1 MTRLDRL
8 LRPRHIAVLGAGW
21 ALNVIEQ
28 CAKMGFKGPVWPVHP
43 TKSEIGGLRAYASL
57 ADLPEPPDAV
67 FVGVNRFATIDVVAE
82 LAAMGAG
89 GAICFASGWTE
100 AGEPGLQ
107 DKLVAAAGE
116 MPILGPNCY
125 GVINY
130 LDGALLWPDQH
141 GGVPVSSGVALVSQ
155 SSNIVINLGMQ
166 QRGLPVAYVACLGNA
181 AVVGLAELTGALLDD
196 PRVTAVG
203 LYIEG
208 IDDAPAFAALAEK
221 ARVMGKGVV
230 AIKSGKTELSRTAAA
245 SHTASLAG
253 GGAASSAFLRQIGVA
268 EVDTPSELVET
279 LKIFHVH
286 GPQIGRRL
294 CSLSCSG
301 GEAGLVADL
310 AAPFGIAFP
319 PVPQAT
325 HDRLFAVLG
334 EIPTISN
341 PLDYH
346 TFIWGDGPKTTEVFT
361 AMLEAYDAGIYIIDA
376 PRDDRCDPSGYD
388 PAFRAIIDA
397 QKATGKIA
405 FPVASMAE
413 NFGEGRVQSMMAEG
427 VCALLGLETA
437 LAAIKAAQTAAGV
450 AGWRPVVA
458 LPPRET
464 RMLSEAEGKALLAA
478 AGVAVP
484 GSVTGATIAEVA
496 GKVRFGAPYVLKGLG
511 FAHKTEAGAVR
522 LGLAALEGQAEMPG
536 ATGYL
541 VEEMV
546 TGAVA
551 EVLIGLRRD
560 PVYGVTLTLGM
571 GGVTAEVLADTVT
584 LVLPVT
590 EAQVLEAAR
599 GLRLWPL
606 LDAYRGRAKADM
618 AGVAAMAVRLGAL
631 MLADEGLDEIEINPV
646 MVREQGAVAV
656 DALVRRI

>member
-1 MTRLDRL
+1 MSRLDRL
-8 LRPRHIAVLGAGW
+8 LRPKTIAVLGAGW
-21 ALNVIEQ
+21 ARNVIEQ
-28 CAKMGFKGPVWPVHP
+28 CQKMGFEGQVWPVHP
-43 TKSEIGGLRAYASL
+43 TRADIGGLKAYASL
-57 ADLPEPPDAV
+57 ADLPEAPDAT
-67 FVGVNRFATIDVVAE
+67 FIGVNRMATVDVVAE

-100 AGEPGLQ
+100 AGESGLQ

-141 GGVPVSSGVALVSQ
+141 GGVRVEKGVALVSQ

-166 QRGLPVAYVACLGNA
+166 ARGLPVAYVACLGNA

-221 ARVMGKGVV
+221 ARAMGKGVV

-268 EVDTPSELVET
+268 EVNTPSELIET
-279 LKIFHVH
+279 LKIFHMH
-286 GPQIGRRL
+286 GPQIGTRI

-310 AAPFGIAFP
+310 AAPFGIDFP
-319 PVPQAT
+319 VVPQAT

-346 TFIWGDGPKTTEVFT
+346 TFIWGDGPKTTEVFS
-361 AMLEAYDAGIYIIDA
+361 AMLEAYDAGIYIIDS
-376 PRDDRCDPSGYD
+376 PRPDRCDPAGYQ
-388 PAFRAIIDA
+388 PAFDAIVAA

-413 NFGEGRVQSMMAEG
+413 NIGEARVQAMMG
-427 VCALLGLETA
+427 DGICALLGLETA
-437 LAAIKAAQTAAGV
+437 LAAIKAAQTPAGV
-450 AGWRPVVA
+450 PGWRPAAA
-458 LPPRET
+458 LPVRET
-464 RMLSEAEGKALLAA
+464 RMLTEAEGKTLLATV
-478 AGVAVP
+478 GVAVP
-484 GSVTGATIAEVA
+484 GAVTGATIAEVA
-496 GKVRFGAPYVLKGLG
+496 GKVRFSAPYVLKGLG

-522 LGLAALEGQAEMPG
+522 LGLASLEGEAEMPG

-541 VEEMV
+541 VEEMI

-551 EVLIGLRRD
+551 EILLGLRRD

-584 LVLPVT
+584 LVLPAT

-599 GLRLWPL
+599 RLRLWPL
-606 LDAYRGRAKADM
+606 LDGYRGRPRADM
-618 AGVAAMAVRLGAL
+618 AAVAEIAVRLGQL
-631 MLADEGLDEIEINPV
+631 MLADESLEEIEINPV
-646 MVREQGAVAV
+646 LVRQNGAVAV
-656 DALVRRI
+656 DALIRRV

>member
-1 MTRLDRL
+1 MSRLDRL

-28 CAKMGFKGPVWPVHP
+28 CQKMGFKGPVWPVHP
-43 TKSEIGGLRAYASL
+43 TKAEIGGLKAYASL
-57 ADLPEPPDAV
+57 ADLPAPPDAT
-67 FVGVNRFATIDVVAE
+67 FIGVNRFATIDVVAD
-82 LAAMGAG
+82 LAALGAG

-107 DKLVAAAGE
+107 DKLVAAAGD

-141 GGVPVSSGVALVSQ
+141 GGIPVDKGVALVSQ

-221 ARVMGKGVV
+221 ARGMGKGVV

-253 GGAASSAFLRQIGVA
+253 GGAASSALLRQIGVA
-268 EVDTPSELVET
+268 EVNTPSELIET
-279 LKIFHVH
+279 LKIFHLH
-286 GPQIGRRL
+286 GPQIGTRI

-310 AAPFGIAFP
+310 AAPYGIDFP
-319 PVPQAT
+319 PVPKAT

-346 TFIWGDGPKTTEVFT
+346 TFIWGDGPKTTEVFS
-361 AMLEAYDAGIYIIDA
+361 AMLDAYDAGIYIIDS
-376 PRDDRCDPSGYD
+376 PRADRCDPSGYD
-388 PAFRAIIDA
+388 PAFRAIVDA

-413 NFGEGRVQSMMAEG
+413 NFGEGRVTAMMAEG

-437 LAAIKAAQTAAGV
+437 LAAIKAAQTQPGV
-450 AGWRPVVA
+450 PGWRPVA
-458 LPPRET
+458 TLAPRET
-464 RMLSEAEGKALLAA
+464 RLLTEAEGKALLAG

-484 GSVTGATIAEVA
+484 RAVTGTSLPALDVA
-496 GKVRFGAPYVLKGLG
+496 GLTAPFALKGLG

-522 LGLAALEGQAEMPG
+522 LGLTSLDGQAEMPG

-551 EVLIGLRRD
+551 EVLLGLRRD

-584 LVLPVT
+584 LVWPAT

-599 GLRLWPL
+599 SLRLWPL
-606 LDAYRGRAKADM
+606 LDGYRGRPRADM
-618 AGVAAMAVRLGAL
+618 GAVAAMAVRLGSL
-631 MLADEGLDEIEINPV
+631 MLGDDSLEEIEINPV
-646 MVREQGAVAV
+646 MVREVGAVAV
-656 DALVRRI
+656 DALVRRA